1 MQTFKEK
8 GIFPSYVKA
17 IKARYDGRVVVPEEP
32 VNLPAN
38 TPVNVLISEAGDT
51 EEIGKLFAKLSE
63 PSFKRIWD
71 NEEDAAYD
79 KL

>member
-1 MQTFKEK
+1 MKL
-8 GIFPSYVKA
+8 
-17 IKARYDGRVVVPEEP
+17 IKAHFDGRVFVPDD
-32 VNLPAN
+32 VINLPAN
-38 TPVNVLISEAGDT
+38 TPVQVLVPDDDQAIEITGD
-51 EEIGKLFAKLSE
+51 FAKFSE

>member
-1 MQTFKEK
+1 M
-8 GIFPSYVKA
+8 KA
-17 IKARYDGRVVVPEEP
+17 INARYNGKIIVPEEP
-32 VNLPAN
+32 VDLPAN
-38 TPVNVLISEAGDT
+38 TPVRVLIPEAGDA
-51 EEIGKLFAKLSE
+51 EQLGQPAANLSE

>member
-1 MQTFKEK
+1 MLGNYESDQSTLRR
-8 GIFPSYVKA
+8 
-17 IKARYDGRVVVPEEP
+17 ARGSPGGAGD
-32 VNLPAN
+32 LPAN
-38 TPVNVLISEAGDT
+38 TPVSVLIPEAGDT
-51 EEIGKLFAKLSE
+51 EQVGKLFAKLSE

>member
-1 MQTFKEK
+1 M
-8 GIFPSYVKA
+8 
-17 IKARYDGRVVVPEEP
+17 
-32 VNLPAN
+32 PAN

>member
-1 MQTFKEK
+1 M
-8 GIFPSYVKA
+8 
-17 IKARYDGRVVVPEEP
+17 
-32 VNLPAN
+32 PAN
-38 TPVNVLISEAGDT
+38 TPVSVLIPEAGDT

>member
-1 MQTFKEK
+1 M
-8 GIFPSYVKA
+8 KA
-17 IKARYDGRVVVPEEP
+17 IKARYDGNIVVPEEP
-32 VNLPAN
+32 VDLPAN
-38 TPVNVLISEAGDT
+38 TPVRVLIPEAGDT
-51 EEIGKLFAKLSE
+51 EQLGQPAAKISE

>member
-1 MQTFKEK
+1 M
-8 GIFPSYVKA
+8 KA

-32 VNLPAN
+32 VNLLAN
-38 TPVNVLISEAGDT
+38 TPVSVLIPEAGDAVEINKIFAKISEA
-51 EEIGKLFAKLSE
+51 
-63 PSFKRIWD
+63 SFNRIWD